1 VEFCNRFD
9 EQLARH
15 GPAGVF
21 LFDHKDRL
29 RFDASWT
36 RDVWQRGP
44 NQPNRDWTWVLM
56 RDRDS
61 GFVQLALIT
70 SSDLIREHPRLQLR
84 SYPSLEAARSAR
96 RSIGAPPIALEA
108 W

>member
-9 EQLARH
+9 ELLARR

-21 LFDHKDRL
+21 LLDHKGRL

-44 NQPNRDWTWVLM
+44 MEPNKDWTWVLM

-61 GFVQLALIT
+61 GFVQIALIT
-70 SSDLIREHPRLQLR
+70 SSDLIQEHPRMQLR
-84 SYPSLEAARSAR
+84 SFSSFDFAQAAREA
-96 RSIGAPPIALEA
+96 IGSPPIAVEA